1 MKILK
6 IKSEDIQSIHEVWET
21 NHEVYINDKFT
32 GLQFYN
38 QDYDINSIVKK
49 LNDDE
54 TFLKSFEK
62 SVTGNSLIIASNT
75 ILGEVQQKYNHLK
88 TQVK

>member
-6 IKSEDIQSIHEVWET
+6 IKSEDIQTIHEVWET

-32 GLQFYN
+32 GLQFSN

-54 TFLKSFEK
+54 TFLKYFDKIKFRE
-62 SVTGNSLIIASNT
+62 I
-75 ILGEVQQKYNHLK
+75 
-88 TQVK
+88 